1 MRVLP
6 LLCLL
11 SSCTLAACAIPYQ
24 TPEARAQ
31 IERDLGVNAN
41 DIINISETNFCA
53 LRYGDEALCHAK
65 IGLGVLTR
73 KGLVLTLY
81 DVGHYRADLT
91 LRPEDVL
98 CGSTVT
104 SRETPEPVNMFTGEY
119 AVVLLPL
126 NEQGKWNANM
136 HSQMIDYLLKNG
148 QPLLIGTAGKSSRPS
163 DKDKIITGTIPGTKL
178 PYMTEL
184 KYMEQ
189 FNPCPAPNG
198 KGTNG

>member
-1 MRVLP
+1 MRALS

-11 SSCTLAACAIPYQ
+11 SSLILAACAIPYQ
-24 TPEARAQ
+24 TPEARGQ
-31 IERDLGVNAN
+31 IERDLSVNAN

-81 DVGHYRADLT
+81 NSGHYHADLT

-98 CGSTVT
+98 CGSTAT
-104 SRETPEPVNMFTGEY
+104 SRVTPEPVNMFTREY

-126 NEQGKWNANM
+126 NEQGKWNGSM
-136 HSQMIDYLLKNG
+136 HEQMIDYLLKNG
-148 QPLLIGTAGKSSRPS
+148 QPLLIGTAGKSSRLS

-189 FNPCPAPNG
+189 LNPCPVPVG
-198 KGTNG
+198 EGH